1 MTSTKKHQ
9 FNVYLPPDLITA
21 LKHAA
26 IDQEISLS
34 VLVEQALRATLAGGA
49 ANQAAGGATA
59 LPMLYTHNLTRMVRF
74 YQSLGFRLVAY
85 DPAQG
90 WAELQ
95 CGSTWLGIAVPE
107 PGSVPAAPALELNL
121 TSPEPLEAV
130 LVRLADQG
138 VLPIQMISAAPTGR
152 VMRFRDPDG
161 HAVAINEP
169 APTLE
174 LPS

>member
-1 MTSTKKHQ
+1 MSAAKKHQ

-26 IDQEISLS
+26 IDQEVSLS
-34 VLVEQALRATLAGGA
+34 VLVEQALRNALAGGA
-49 ANQAAGGATA
+49 TGRTTDTA

-74 YQSLGFRLVAY
+74 YQSLGFRLEAH
-85 DPAQG
+85 DPALG

-95 CGSTWLGIAVPE
+95 LGSTWLGLAVPD
-107 PGSVPAAPALELNL
+107 PGSVPAAPALELSL
-121 TSPEPLEAV
+121 TSQEPLEDM

-138 VLPIQMISAAPTGR
+138 VLPSQMITAAANGR

-161 HAVAINEP
+161 HTVAIIEREQTS
-169 APTLE
+169 A
-174 LPS
+174 